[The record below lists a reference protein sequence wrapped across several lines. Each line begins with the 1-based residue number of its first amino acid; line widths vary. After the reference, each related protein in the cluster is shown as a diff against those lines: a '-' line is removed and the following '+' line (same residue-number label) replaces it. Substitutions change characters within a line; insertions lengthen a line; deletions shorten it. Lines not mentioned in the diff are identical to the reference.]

1 MVGGVCGGAVLSL
14 SVSTLR
20 RDPAGVPAMVVCGW
34 SWSGDTG
41 ILIKYNTDTSKTQNI
56 KGDAKNIQLEESCI
70 FRHFLSTRTLL

>member
-56 KGDAKNIQLEESCI
+56 KGDAKNIQLEESNI
-70 FRHFLSTRTLL
+70 F